1 MHASLGR
8 NTTSHYRILN
18 SGPKHRYN
26 IIDSATSKTLEPKY
40 TIGITPSG
48 PTLTAESPTSAPPP
62 RVAGSLTLLM
72 PALHG
77 IYLLAAP
84 PHTTQPAHWHAQG
97 RQQNVSHGQ
106 KPWPGRPPSPRR
118 RSTSYHSRARSLEPG
133 VPPRRAFSTNQSTT
147 STTSA
152 ASNSSTGRRCACRN
166 STLARC
172 SPPQHPLP
180 DPGSRKRERRHGE
193 QEHHHLPETVPSP

>member
-1 MHASLGR
+1 MFIAARRQKIRQKIRQTTTVLSSCSPASLPGK
-8 NTTSHYRILN
+8 L
-18 SGPKHRYN
+18 
-26 IIDSATSKTLEPKY
+26 AT
-40 TIGITPSG
+40 
-48 PTLTAESPTSAPPP
+48 
-62 RVAGSLTLLM
+62 TLLQSTIIASM
-72 PALHG
+72 TE
-77 IYLLAAP
+77 IAP
-84 PHTTQPAHWHAQG
+84 DVMGSSPIE
-97 RQQNVSHGQ
+97 RE
-106 KPWPGRPPSPRR
+106 PGRPPSPRR
-118 RSTSYHSRARSLEPG
+118 RSTSYHSRARSLERG